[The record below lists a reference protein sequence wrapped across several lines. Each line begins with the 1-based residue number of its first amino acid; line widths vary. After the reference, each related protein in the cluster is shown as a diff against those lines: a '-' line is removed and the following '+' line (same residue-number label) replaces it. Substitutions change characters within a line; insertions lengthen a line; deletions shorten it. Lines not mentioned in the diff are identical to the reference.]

1 MEISVKEALSMSNAT
16 PSYLCVNPY
25 FLAVSSDIISAK
37 SIVYVNKDGRD
48 YCKHKNSNQAAP
60 EFLFE

>member
-1 MEISVKEALSMSNAT
+1 
-16 PSYLCVNPY
+16 VNPY

-37 SIVYVNKDGRD
+37 SIVNVNNDGRD